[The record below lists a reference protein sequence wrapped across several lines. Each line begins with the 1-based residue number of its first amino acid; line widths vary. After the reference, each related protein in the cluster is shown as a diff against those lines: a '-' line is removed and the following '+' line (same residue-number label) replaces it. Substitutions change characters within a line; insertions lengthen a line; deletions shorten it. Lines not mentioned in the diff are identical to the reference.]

1 MARIEDYALLGDLQT
16 AALVERGGSID
27 WLCFPR
33 FDSDACFAALLGDEE
48 NGRWLLAPE
57 HAGTSRR
64 HYLHDTMVL
73 ETIWETD
80 QGSARVLDFMPPRG
94 QAPDVVRIVE
104 GTGGRVRLRSELVIR
119 FGYGAVV
126 PWVRRVDDA
135 RIAVAGPDALCF
147 RTPAHTRGENMR
159 TVSELTVDE
168 GERVPFVLTWF
179 PSHEEPPP
187 AIDPEEALADT
198 ESLWR
203 EWNVRRE
210 LSLPEAWRDLV
221 HRSLMVLKTLTYA
234 PTGGIVA
241 AATTSLPE
249 WIGGVRNW
257 DYRYC
262 WLRDATLTLLALL
275 NGNHADEARA
285 WRAWLLRAVAG
296 DPADLQIMYGVA
308 GERRLTELELQWLS
322 GYEASRP
329 VRIGNAASE
338 QLQLDVYGEV
348 MDELYQ
354 ARAHGL
360 PSERPAW
367 ALQRTLL
374 RHLEHA
380 WRQPDEGIWEIRG
393 ERQHFVHSKVMAW
406 VAFDRAVRSVE
417 QQDVDGPVD
426 HWRALRD
433 EIHAD
438 VCEHGWNEELG
449 SFTQSYGS
457 RELDASLLM
466 LPLVGFLPA
475 GDRRVRGTVEAVER
489 ELLHD
494 GLVLR
499 YRTREDGVDGLP
511 PGEGVFL
518 PCSFWLV
525 DCLELLGRH
534 AEAHALFERLIS
546 LANDVGLLAEEY
558 DPAGERLLGNF
569 PQAFTH
575 LALINSVFN
584 VAPHLP
590 SPMHRRH
597 AQPHHG

>member
-1 MARIEDYALLGDLQT
+1 MTRIEDYALLGDLQT

-57 HAGTSRR
+57 HGGTPRR

-80 QGSARVLDFMPPRG
+80 EGSARVLDFMPPRG
-94 QAPDVVRIVE
+94 RAPDVVRIVE
-104 GTGGRVRLRSELVIR
+104 GTGGRVPFRSELVIR

-179 PSHEEPPP
+179 PSHEDPPP
-187 AIDPEEALADT
+187 AIDPEEALGDT

-203 EWNVRRE
+203 EWNVRRG

-308 GERRLTELELQWLS
+308 GERRLTELELSWLS

-348 MDELYQ
+348 MDALYQ

-360 PSERPAW
+360 AIEQPAW
-367 ALQRTLL
+367 SLQKTLL
-374 RHLEHA
+374 RYLERA
-380 WRQPDEGIWEIRG
+380 WRRPDEGIWEIRG

-426 HWRALRD
+426 RWRALRD